1 MTKDECKNIIIKEI
15 EKIEDENLLQ
25 TIMFFVIQ
33 NEQ

>member
-1 MTKDECKNIIIKEI
+1 MTKDECKKIIIKEI

-25 TIMFFVIQ
+25 TIMFILIQ